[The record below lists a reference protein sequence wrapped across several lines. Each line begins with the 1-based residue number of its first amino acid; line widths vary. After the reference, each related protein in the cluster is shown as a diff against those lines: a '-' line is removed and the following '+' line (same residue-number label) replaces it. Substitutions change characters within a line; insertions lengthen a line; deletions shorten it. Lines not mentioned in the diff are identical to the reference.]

1 MDERVFGPYHGTPPE
16 NRTDQTRTETV
27 FHQPLT
33 PDRPTRSSLRRLLL
47 NGRRRRRT
55 NRP

>member
-1 MDERVFGPYHGTPPE
+1 MDERVFGPPPNTQDRQTE
-16 NRTDQTRTETV
+16 RNPRTV
-27 FHQPLT
+27 AAFPQPIT